1 VGESW
6 GVSEGVEGTS
16 PDQLPAEVWLAV
28 ERGAAP
34 PCLDYPPLR
43 IVHFS
48 GQVFTAG
55 VERHD
60 IEGREVRVYSVA
72 KTVAGWFKYRRKIGL
87 DVALEAL
94 ADA

>member
-28 ERGAAP
+28 ECG
-34 PCLDYPPLR
+34 
-43 IVHFS
+43 
-48 GQVFTAG
+48 
-55 VERHD
+55 
-60 IEGREVRVYSVA
+60 
-72 KTVAGWFKYRRKIGL
+72 TVADWFKYRRKIGL